1 MSVHVRRFAGPCCL
15 ALAIAWIL
23 PAGATGPSTVGADTR
38 CRRVKLDGTITVTP
52 KPRAGFKGVILA
64 SEGTF
69 TMDLIFPEKGGDVLY
84 QQNTVSLAR
93 LNSYSYGGAG
103 RCRNTLPASATAP
116 RPFTV
121 WAQVDVDAAVTEDGS
136 GKVTS
141 VSDQFDM
148 MIKTMPSFPAITYS
162 AVCDGGRPG
171 PVSDYGTAVPQ
182 LLQLFNRSQ
191 YSGSL
196 KLNRI
201 GDKRQMPNVDLFG
214 SMSATAEWETL
225 ETLVPCANFQYT

>member
-1 MSVHVRRFAGPCCL
+1 MSVHVRRLAGALCL
-15 ALAIAWIL
+15 AAAIAWII
-23 PAGATGPSTVGADTR
+23 PAGAAGPSTVGADSR

-52 KPRAGFKGVILA
+52 KPRTDFKGVILA

-93 LNSYSYGGAG
+93 LNSYSYGGA
-103 RCRNTLPASATAP
+103 RQCRNTLPASATAP

-121 WAQVDVDAAVTEDGS
+121 WAHVDVDAIVAEDANQ
-136 GKVTS
+136 KVTS
-141 VSDQFDM
+141 VTDQFDM
-148 MIKTMPSFPAITYS
+148 MIKTLPSFPAISYS

-171 PVSDYGTAVPQ
+171 PASDYGTSIPQ
-182 LLQLFNRSQ
+182 LLQIFSRSQ

-214 SMSATAEWETL
+214 SMSAHAEWEAL
-225 ETLVPCANFQYT
+225 ETLVPCENFQYK